1 MSEAKPEDRFDALE
15 RRYEERQRAATDLAG
30 MLGLD
35 KGSGEGSTDAGTED
49 QARDEAGR
57 FVGSVDAGERG
68 APVLPTPSMG
78 HMIMSILEDDPSY
91 LDG

>member
-1 MSEAKPEDRFDALE
+1 MSEAEDRFDALE

-30 MLGLD
+30 MLGLE
-35 KGSGEGSTDAGTED
+35 KEPGEGSTDAGTED

-57 FVGSVDAGERG
+57 FAAPPSVDAGERG

>member
-1 MSEAKPEDRFDALE
+1 MSEAEDRFDALE

-49 QARDEAGR
+49 RPRDEGGR
-57 FVGSVDAGERG
+57 FVGTADAGEKG

-78 HMIMSILEDDPSY
+78 QWIMALLDDDRSY

>member
-1 MSEAKPEDRFDALE
+1 MSEAEDRFDALE

-30 MLGLD
+30 MLGLTP
-35 KGSGEGSTDAGTED
+35 SSAGEEGAASAPP
-49 QARDEAGR
+49 RDEQGR
-57 FVGSVDAGERG
+57 FVGSADAGEKG

-78 HMIMSILEDDPSY
+78 HMIMALLDDDRSY